1 MDENKILEILQMYIQ
16 EEMSK
21 NDGSHDWWHVR
32 RVYNNAMLINEKEKG
47 NPFVVGVTSYFM
59 IYMIINIVMEV
70 LNLI

>member
-32 RVYNNAMLINEKEKG
+32 RVYNNAMLINEKEK
-47 NPFVVGVTSYFM
+47 NL
-59 IYMIINIVMEV
+59 EV
-70 LNLI
+70 CR

>member
-32 RVYNNAMLINEKEKG
+32 RVYNNAMLINEKKKEILLLWELLH
-47 NPFVVGVTSYFM
+47 YFM